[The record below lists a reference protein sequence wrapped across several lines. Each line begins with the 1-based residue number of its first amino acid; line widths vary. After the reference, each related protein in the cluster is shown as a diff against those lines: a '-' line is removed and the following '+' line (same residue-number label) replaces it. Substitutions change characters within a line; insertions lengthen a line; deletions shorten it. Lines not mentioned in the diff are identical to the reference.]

1 MESIFQYI
9 SEAHVKNQRSTQQGQ
24 ALIIIAIAFIGLL
37 GFAALAIDGGMTYSD
52 RRVAQNVSDASS
64 LAGGGSAALYLE
76 NEHIFYND
84 FNCDLSAVRGAE
96 DVAITTAI
104 NQASANLFSLDD
116 SVTDGNGV
124 EAVCDISDNGSY
136 LDKYIDVTTHISK
149 TVRTGFLHIFF
160 DGSMINHVQSTVR
173 VRPRTPLAMGY
184 AIVGLNDDDC
194 QGHQNGVMFSG
205 DIEVQVDGGGVFSN
219 GCMRGNGSSLI
230 VDVDD
235 SPVRYVSELECDP
248 AGCPGFTPSP
258 GPATNPL
265 PENSYM
271 VPPPDCSGL
280 PNRGMSTKG
289 GTISPGVYT
298 EINLHASGDM
308 LIMEPGL
315 YCITGSPKAM
325 TVSGGT
331 LQGHGVTIYALSGE
345 VLLSGNAQIQLT
357 APSEYPDPSPA
368 LPGILIYL
376 AEGNTGAV
384 ELEGNSDTWFT
395 GTVYA
400 PDGFIEAKGVSGTH
414 PTMHTQ
420 LIGHDVEIGGN
431 ADIDINFNGS
441 NAYTFPTSIDLWE

>member
-1 MESIFQYI
+1 M
-9 SEAHVKNQRSTQQGQ
+9 KNQSSTQQGQ

-52 RRVAQNVSDASS
+52 RRFTQNASDASS
-64 LAGGGSAALYLE
+64 LAGAGSAALHLE
-76 NEHIFYND
+76 NEHIFYNEFD
-84 FNCDLSAVRGAE
+84 CGLSAVSEAE
-96 DVAITTAI
+96 DLAIATAI
-104 NQASANLFSLDD
+104 NQANANTFSIDD
-116 SVTDGNGV
+116 NPADGSGV
-124 EAVCDISDNGSY
+124 ETSCDTSDNGSY
-136 LDKYIDVTTHISK
+136 IDKYIDVTTHISQ
-149 TVRTGFLHIFF
+149 TVQTGFLHMVYPGGMTNQIE
-160 DGSMINHVQSTVR
+160 STVR

-205 DIEVQVDGGGVFSN
+205 SIEVQVDGGGVFSN

-230 VDVDD
+230 VDVDE

-248 AGCPGFTPSP
+248 SGCPGFSPTPDQ
-258 GPATNPL
+258 ATDAL
-265 PENSYM
+265 PEDSYV

-280 PNRGMSTKG
+280 PNKGKSTKG

-298 EINLHASGDM
+298 EIDLHASGDS

-325 TVSGGT
+325 VISGGA
-331 LQGHGVTIYALSGE
+331 LQGLGVTIYALNGE

-368 LPGILIYL
+368 IPGIVIYL
-376 AEGNTGAV
+376 AEGNDGAV
-384 ELEGNSDTWFT
+384 ELEGNSDTWIT
-395 GTVYA
+395 GTVFA

-420 LIGHDVEIGGN
+420 LIAHDVEIGGN
-431 ADIDINFNGS
+431 ADIDINFDGS
-441 NAYTFPTSIDLWE
+441 NAYTLPTSIDLWE